1 MSKECNKFTVT
12 TSEQNHISLWTTWS
26 LLAMSI
32 WKKLSKRSQP
42 TVIIGV
48 VIMYLCV
55 MSLQIIG
62 NPKYR
67 RSAARGQ
74 AKIIPVCCYKKSKG
88 DVPLEAG
95 HGILAA
101 IFMFFVRITWKIG
114 IAEALYAS
122 LRGWSFKTQLHFLPP
137 ELPPPDLLP
146 PDLLWRLSLININS
160 MVYMSF

>member
-1 MSKECNKFTVT
+1 M
-12 TSEQNHISLWTTWS
+12 IY
-26 LLAMSI
+26 LL
-32 WKKLSKRSQP
+32 
-42 TVIIGV
+42 
-48 VIMYLCV
+48 
-55 MSLQIIG
+55 
-62 NPKYR
+62 N
-67 RSAARGQ
+67 
-74 AKIIPVCCYKKSKG
+74 KG

-146 PDLLWRLSLININS
+146 HDLLPLLDMDSIVD
-160 MVYMSF
+160 MDV